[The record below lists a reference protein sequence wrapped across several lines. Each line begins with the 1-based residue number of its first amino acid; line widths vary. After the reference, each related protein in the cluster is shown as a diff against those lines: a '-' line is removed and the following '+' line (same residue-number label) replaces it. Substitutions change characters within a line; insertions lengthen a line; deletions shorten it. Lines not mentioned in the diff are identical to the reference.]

1 MYVFMRTVQALV
13 ACSDLLGYA
22 KFSNSLSEEQIYH
35 FITDYYEFVGDAVS
49 KAGGKVIKFMGDAT
63 LILFPEGQSDAA
75 VSALLSLQEE
85 GDRFLAGRRIPTK
98 HRIRAHFGPVQEAE
112 VGTRSE
118 KRLDI
123 LGATVN
129 KVFQL
134 SGADFALSEEA
145 FQSLNGETQARFKA
159 YTPQVVYVPLT

>member
-1 MYVFMRTVQALV
+1 MRTIQALV

-35 FITDYYEFVGDAVS
+35 FLTDYYEFVGDAVS

-63 LILFPEGQSDAA
+63 LILFPEDQMDAG
-75 VSALLSLQEE
+75 VDALLSLQTE
-85 GDRFLAGRRIPTK
+85 GDRFLAERRIPTK
-98 HRIRAHFGPVQEAE
+98 HRIRAHFGPVHEAE

-123 LGATVN
+123 LGSTVN

-134 SGADFALSEEA
+134 SGADFALSQEA
-145 FQSLNGETQARFKA
+145 FDRLAQETRERFRA
-159 YTPQVVYVPLT
+159 CTPQVVYVPST